1 MSTIGVSYTPNG
13 GSPVYSFVFDK
24 FSDGALPRQYTNNAS
39 FSFSANGA
47 SIITGPSYSQKRI
60 WAISSPIPES
70 DAASFDAMYRA
81 WDADRAAG
89 LPAAVGIIDNT
100 FGSSVNTSAVFST
113 APSYSKF
120 GPTHMMVSFGL
131 TEA

>member
-1 MSTIGVSYTPNG
+1 MSTIGVSYTPSG

-47 SIITGPSYSQKRI
+47 SIITGPSYSQKLI
-60 WAISSPIPES
+60 WAISSPLSES
-70 DAASFDAMYRA
+70 QAASFDAMYRA